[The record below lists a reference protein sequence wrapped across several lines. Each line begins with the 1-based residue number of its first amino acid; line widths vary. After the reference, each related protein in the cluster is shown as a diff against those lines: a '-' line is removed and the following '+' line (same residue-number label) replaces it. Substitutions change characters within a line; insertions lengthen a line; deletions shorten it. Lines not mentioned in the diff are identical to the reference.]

1 MLSGEAGRED
11 MPMCEDANGGA
22 EREQR
27 LRISSAGTQD
37 ADLCDEE
44 AD

>member
-22 EREQR
+22 ERDQQ
-27 LRISSAGTQD
+27 LRIAARHAGR
-37 ADLCDEE
+37 AFLR
-44 AD
+44 